1 MAVLS
6 SHYSM
11 TSQSPPIVCP
21 VSGRNYGIDA
31 LRIVAMLM
39 VCVIH
44 MNLFTKAH
52 FEVVPTKEYFYYF
65 GIWTETVGMIGVNL
79 YAMITGYVCVMS
91 SWRYSRYVRLWV
103 LVAFYTVLLFAIGY
117 ALSLADVLPYSCG
130 IVQIAKQICRLG
142 FGSTY
147 WYFAAYTG
155 LFFIIPFLNL
165 GLQRLSGEKFTL
177 LVMVLVVLLPIIN
190 FRAGDI
196 IYSGGYNMIWLTALY
211 VVGAYIKLY
220 PPRVLRSWWLL
231 LVAGICTLQPLLFA
245 LIGLPPKNGYTWP
258 VAVVYS
264 ISLFI
269 FFTRLEFKSGALK
282 RVITWAA
289 PASFSVYL
297 LHVHPWSWSML
308 VKYVP
313 CVNIAWDHP
322 WWFPL
327 AGGLVMYLVCTMIDM
342 LRMRVF
348 RVCRVDAVADY
359 FASVIENAVR
369 RTLNVLSRL

>member
-1 MAVLS
+1 
-6 SHYSM
+6 M
-11 TSQSPPIVCP
+11 TPEILPNYCP
-21 VSGRNYGIDA
+21 ASGRNYGVDA

-39 VCVIH
+39 VCLIH

-52 FEVVPTKEYFYYF
+52 FELVPTKEYFYYF

-117 ALSLADVLPYSCG
+117 VLSFTGVLPCPYG
-130 IVQIAKQICRLG
+130 IVQIARKICRLG

-147 WYFAAYTG
+147 WYFAVYTG
-155 LFFIIPFLNL
+155 LFFIIPFLNQ
-165 GLQRLSGEKFTL
+165 GLQRLSREKFSL
-177 LVMVLVVLLPIIN
+177 LVLVLVVLLPIIN

-220 PPRVLRSWWLL
+220 PPRVWRSRWML
-231 LVAGICTLQPLLFA
+231 LVAGVCTLQPLLFA
-245 LIGLPPKNGYTWP
+245 LVGLPPKNGYTWP
-258 VAVVYS
+258 VAVAYS

-269 FFTRLEFKSGALK
+269 VFTRLEIKSEALK

-297 LHVHPWSWSML
+297 LHVHPWSWTML

-313 CVNIAWDHP
+313 CVNIAWDYP
-322 WWFPL
+322 WWFAL
-327 AGGLVMYLVCTMIDM
+327 AGGLTLYLVCTILDM
-342 LRMRVF
+342 LRMGMF
-348 RVCRVDAVADY
+348 RVCKVDAMADF
-359 FASVIENAVR
+359 FARVIEKVVHRALNA
-369 RTLNVLSRL
+369 LFRL